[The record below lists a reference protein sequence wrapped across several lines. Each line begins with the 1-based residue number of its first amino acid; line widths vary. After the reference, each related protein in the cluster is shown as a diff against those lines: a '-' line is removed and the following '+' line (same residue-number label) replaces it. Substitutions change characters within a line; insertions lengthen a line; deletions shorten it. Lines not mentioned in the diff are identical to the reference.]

1 MFKNSFDGCA
11 IKNYLVG
18 LNFKNEYIQKK
29 KQNKIEGYCVHIF
42 IWTYISSICLK
53 AINLFMHKSI

>member
-29 KQNKIEGYCVHIF
+29 KKQNKIEGYCVHIF
-42 IWTYISSICLK
+42 I
-53 AINLFMHKSI
+53 